1 VGIHKVHTAQ
11 FKLTSE
17 DYVWADVGKEVTLP
31 CHLSPDTSAVATTI
45 RWFKETECIY
55 LYQNGQVTERSG
67 YEGRVSLITQELER
81 GNVSLRL
88 RDCRE
93 SDTADYKCQVI
104 HGEQKEEAAVGLWDR
119 EGNNEC
125 DEQSFQYDTSDT
137 DPTLPL
143 RRTNSMELNPPLMGG
158 ESSSPDSPRETRG
171 IRGGGREGRRMS
183 WMRQLFCVGVREDT
197 S

>member
-1 VGIHKVHTAQ
+1 MAESRVHTQ

-17 DYVWADVGKEVTLP
+17 DYVEADVGEEVTLP

-88 RDCRE
+88 RDFRR
-93 SDTADYKCQVI
+93 SDRGVYICQVI

-119 EGNNEC
+119 EGA
-125 DEQSFQYDTSDT
+125 EQPSGSQYLLHETQEDKLKREASAG
-137 DPTLPL
+137 
-143 RRTNSMELNPPLMGG
+143 ELGKY
-158 ESSSPDSPRETRG
+158 ERVWR
-171 IRGGGREGRRMS
+171 REG
-183 WMRQLFCVGVREDT
+183 
-197 S
+197 

>member
-17 DYVWADVGKEVTLP
+17 DYVEADVGKEVTLP

-88 RDCRE
+88 RGYRR
-93 SDTADYKCQVI
+93 SDTGDYICQVI

-119 EGNNEC
+119 EGK
-125 DEQSFQYDTSDT
+125 
-137 DPTLPL
+137 
-143 RRTNSMELNPPLMGG
+143 
-158 ESSSPDSPRETRG
+158 
-171 IRGGGREGRRMS
+171 
-183 WMRQLFCVGVREDT
+183 
-197 S
+197 

>member
-1 VGIHKVHTAQ
+1 MISVYRSDVTALKHADNRVVVYQ

-17 DYVWADVGKEVTLP
+17 DYVWADVGEEVTLP

-55 LYQNGQVTERSG
+55 LYNNGQVTERSD

-88 RDCRE
+88 RDCRR
-93 SDTADYKCQVI
+93 SDTGDYICQVI

-119 EGNNEC
+119 EGKC
-125 DEQSFQYDTSDT
+125 S
-137 DPTLPL
+137 
-143 RRTNSMELNPPLMGG
+143 RTPVMFLN
-158 ESSSPDSPRETRG
+158 T
-171 IRGGGREGRRMS
+171 
-183 WMRQLFCVGVREDT
+183 
-197 S
+197 